1 MMPDKCDELR
11 GKRWLSIPATLA
23 PFRAFFPR
31 IGQIIFATARKRI
44 NVPAP
49 WGRCVSAPVDTS
61 GRQCATMNGF
71 GENSGNLLRQGAM
84 LGRRATTE
92 RLFQFIGNV
101 STDEHSFTID
111 HCFRGLL
118 VKINSTVDEGR
129 FRLPAG

>member
-1 MMPDKCDELR
+1 MTPDECNELR
-11 GKRWLSIPATLA
+11 GGRWLSIFATSAAL
-23 PFRAFFPR
+23 FPR

-49 WGRCVSAPVDTS
+49 RRRCVSAPIDAS
-61 GRQCATMNGF
+61 RRQRTTMNGF
-71 GENSGNLLRQGAM
+71 SENSGNLLRQGAM

-111 HCFRGLL
+111 HGFRGLL
-118 VKINSTVDEGR
+118 VKSNSTGNEGR
-129 FRLPAG
+129 L